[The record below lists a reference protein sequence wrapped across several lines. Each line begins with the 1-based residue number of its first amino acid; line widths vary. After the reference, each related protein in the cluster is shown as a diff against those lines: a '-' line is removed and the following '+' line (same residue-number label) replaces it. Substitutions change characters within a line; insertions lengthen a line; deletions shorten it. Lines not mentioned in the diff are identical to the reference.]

1 MGEFSVTHL
10 LLLLAIF
17 LIFFG
22 PSRLPALGQSLGK
35 AIRGFKSGLNEIDAE
50 ARDVKDTTVANNLTE
65 TQALQL
71 KAKQLEAQLAQINS
85 QVQVQQA
92 KAATAEREV
101 TPSTHA

>member
-35 AIRGFKSGLNEIDAE
+35 AIRGFKSGLNEIDAD
-50 ARDVKDTTVANNLTE
+50 AREVKDSAAAPALTE
-65 TQALQL
+65 AQALQL
-71 KAKQLEAQLAQINS
+71 KAKQLEAQLAQINA
-85 QVQVQQA
+85 QVQAQQA
-92 KAATAEREV
+92 KAATTEREV
-101 TPSTHA
+101 TPTTHA